1 MIYYY
6 FLYFFAGVVQNFLFS
21 LYVRSVAVK
30 RIYLASI
37 CAFFQT
43 LIILFVMYDIIAN
56 LKNPI
61 SVITYAL
68 GIAVGTFLALK
79 IKKV

>member
-1 MIYYY
+1 MDYSL
-6 FLYFFAGVVQNFLFS
+6 FLYFFAGVAQNFIFS

-43 LIILFVMYDIIAN
+43 LIILFVTYDIIAN
-56 LKNPI
+56 LKNPVSI
-61 SVITYAL
+61 ILYAL
-68 GIAVGTFLALK
+68 GIAVGTFLAVK
-79 IKKV
+79 IKKT